1 MPRPRI
7 AIDFTAL
14 DATSPVSG
22 QYRYAVSL
30 VRGLARLRP
39 DVSFLLLGSKSEP
52 VPELGGVFQK
62 YNDRWDYRSVPRRQF
77 RGAAYLDHARYGWVL
92 LRERVSLLHSL
103 HTFIPLCSPCPVVI
117 TVYDLMYELFD
128 DYEEGRRSRPYRI
141 HRWAVG
147 HRARRVV
154 CISETTAADLRNLWG
169 VGEHM
174 LDVIPLGSP
183 FASTGEAA
191 PDVRP
196 ETDHTPDASPV
207 LVSPYNLEP
216 RKNLGALLEAVALL
230 RSRGEAVKLILFG
243 RAAVTPE
250 REERFEREVR
260 ELGLGDYVVRTGIL
274 GDAGLAALYR
284 RATLFVFPSL
294 YEGFGLPVLEA
305 MAAGACV
312 VARDASAMS
321 EVLRDTGALVET
333 GDPRALASVMATL
346 LDDASLRDAL
356 GRRARARAAL
366 FSIERMA
373 LLTYRSYLTA
383 LDRTAH
389 PSPVQNRASR

>member
-1 MPRPRI
+1 M
-7 AIDFTAL
+7 
-14 DATSPVSG
+14 SPLGG
-22 QYRYAVSL
+22 QYRYVVGL
-30 VRGLARLRP
+30 VQGLARLQP
-39 DVSFLLLGSKSEP
+39 DVDFLLLGSKSEP

-77 RGAAYLDHARYGWVL
+77 RGAAYLDHARYGWML

-117 TVYDLMYELFD
+117 TIYDLMYELFD
-128 DYEEGRRSRPYRI
+128 DYAEARRSRPYRI

-147 HRARRVV
+147 HRVQRVV

-169 VGEHM
+169 VGEKM

-183 FASTGEAA
+183 FAAPGEAA
-191 PDVRP
+191 RDFQPKV
-196 ETDHTPDASPV
+196 DHAPDAPSV

-216 RKNLGALLEAVALL
+216 RKNLDALLEAVALL
-230 RSRGEAVKLILFG
+230 RSRGETVKLVLFG

-250 REERFEREVR
+250 REERFERRVR
-260 ELGLGDYVVRTGIL
+260 ELGLDESVVRTGIL
-274 GDAGLAALYR
+274 SDEELAALYR

-305 MAAGACV
+305 MSAGACV
-312 VARDASAMS
+312 VARNASAMS

-333 GDPRALASVMATL
+333 GDPRALASVMVSL
-346 LDDASLRDAL
+346 LDDAGLRDAL
-356 GRRARARAAL
+356 GRRARERAAL

-383 LDRTAH
+383 LKQKARPA
-389 PSPVQNRASR
+389 PVQNHVSH

>member
-14 DATSPVSG
+14 DAVSPVGG
-22 QYRYAVSL
+22 QYRYVVNL
-30 VRGLARLRP
+30 VQGLARLQP
-39 DVSFLLLGSKSEP
+39 DVDFLLLGSKSEP

-62 YNDRWDYRSVPRRQF
+62 YKDRWDYRSVPRRQF
-77 RGAAYLDHARYGWVL
+77 RGATYLDHARYGWVL
-92 LRERVSLLHSL
+92 LRERVNLLHSL

-128 DYEEGRRSRPYRI
+128 DYEEVRRSRPYRI

-169 VGEHM
+169 VGDKM
-174 LDVIPLGSP
+174 LDVIPLGSL
-183 FASTGEAA
+183 FAATGEEAA
-191 PDVRP
+191 RDFQPKP
-196 ETDHTPDASPV
+196 DHTPDASSV

-230 RSRGEAVKLILFG
+230 RSRGAALKLLLFG

-250 REERFEREVR
+250 REERFERKVR
-260 ELGLGDYVVRTGIL
+260 ELGLGDSVVRTGIL
-274 GDAGLAALYR
+274 SDEELAALYR

-305 MAAGACV
+305 MSAGACV
-312 VARDASAMS
+312 VARNASAMS

-333 GDPRALASVMATL
+333 GDPRALALLMANL

-356 GRRARARAAL
+356 GRRARERAAL

-373 LLTYRSYLTA
+373 RLTYRSYLAA
-383 LDRTAH
+383 L
-389 PSPVQNRASR
+389 N